1 MLSGDKMK
9 TFLEY
14 ADDVISFYEENGI
27 DLGEKK
33 PKISL
38 DDSPVFRLDVFA
50 PTGHYDFTKDEITL
64 RINNRHAKDIMRT
77 LCHELI
83 HAWQYRRD
91 PEGYMKFNK
100 AGNLKDNAELLGY
113 EREAYEKSNV
123 LFRMWTEARGP
134 AV

>member
-1 MLSGDKMK
+1 MDMK

-14 ADDVISFYEENGI
+14 ADDVISFFKENGI
-27 DLGEKK
+27 DLGEKT
-33 PKISL
+33 PEISF
-38 DDSPVFRLDVFA
+38 DASPASRFDVFA
-50 PTGHYDFTKDEITL
+50 PTGHYNFTNDEITL
-64 RINNRHAKDIMRT
+64 RTDNRHAKDIMRT

-91 PEGYMKFNK
+91 PEGYMKFDK
-100 AGNLKDNAELLGY
+100 TGNLKDNAELLEY
-113 EREAYEKSNV
+113 EREAYERGNV

>member
-1 MLSGDKMK
+1 MK

-14 ADDVISFYEENGI
+14 ANDVISFFKENGI
-27 DLGEKK
+27 DLGEKV
-33 PKISL
+33 PEISF
-38 DDSPVFRLDVFA
+38 DASPTSRFDVFA

-64 RINNRHAKDIMRT
+64 RTDNRHAKDIMRT
-77 LCHELI
+77 LCHELV

-91 PEGYMKFNK
+91 PEGYMEFDKT
-100 AGNLKDNAELLGY
+100 GSLKDNAELLEY
-113 EREAYEKSNV
+113 EREAYERGNI

>member
-1 MLSGDKMK
+1 MK

-14 ADDVISFYEENGI
+14 ADDVISFFKENGI
-27 DLGEKK
+27 DLGEKT
-33 PKISL
+33 PEISF
-38 DDSPVFRLDVFA
+38 DASPASRFDVFA
-50 PTGHYDFTKDEITL
+50 PTGHYNFTNDEITL
-64 RINNRHAKDIMRT
+64 RTDNRHAKDIMRT

-91 PEGYMKFNK
+91 PEGYMKFDK
-100 AGNLKDNAELLGY
+100 TGNLKDNAELLEY
-113 EREAYEKSNV
+113 EREAYERGNV

>member
-1 MLSGDKMK
+1 MK

-14 ADDVISFYEENGI
+14 ADDVVSFFKENGI
-27 DLGEKK
+27 DLGEKA
-33 PKISL
+33 PKISF
-38 DDSPVFRLDVFA
+38 DASPASRFDVFA

-64 RINNRHAKDIMRT
+64 RTDNRHAKDIMRT
-77 LCHELI
+77 LCHELV

-91 PEGYMKFNK
+91 PEGYTKFDK
-100 AGNLKDNAELLGY
+100 TGSLKDNPELLEF
-113 EREAYEKSNV
+113 EREAYEKGNV

>member
-1 MLSGDKMK
+1 MK

-14 ADDVISFYEENGI
+14 ADDVISFFRENGI
-27 DLGEKK
+27 DMGEKA
-33 PKISL
+33 PEISF
-38 DDSPVFRLDVFA
+38 DASPASRFDVFA
-50 PTGHYDFTKDEITL
+50 PTGHYNFTNDEITL
-64 RINNRHAKDIMRT
+64 RTDNRHAKDIMRT

-91 PEGYMKFNK
+91 PEGYMKFDK
-100 AGNLKDNAELLGY
+100 TGNLKDNAELLEY
-113 EREAYEKSNV
+113 EREAYERGNV